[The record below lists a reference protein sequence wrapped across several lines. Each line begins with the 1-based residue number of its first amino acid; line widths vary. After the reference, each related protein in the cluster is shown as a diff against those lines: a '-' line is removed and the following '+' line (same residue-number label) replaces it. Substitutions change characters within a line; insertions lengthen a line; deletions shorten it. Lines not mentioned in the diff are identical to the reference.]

1 MVFSFKR
8 LAAHFYIGE
17 DSPLHATW
25 DSSCRKDTKNGKDK
39 CWAACFDS
47 LQNQDAPYRIVQKGG
62 RSATFYLKDCIS
74 GMKENVSEKSV
85 DVVVTSPP
93 YNIGIGYG
101 SYNDALPREK
111 YLAWMEEVGVVIKQ
125 ALSDDGSFFLNVGNK
140 PKDQWIAWDV
150 ASVMKKHFILQNVI
164 HWIKSI
170 AISKADVGN
179 YPNIAGDI
187 AVGHFKPIVS
197 DRFLNDCQEYIFH
210 FTKTGDAHLDKLVVG
225 IPYQD
230 KTNIGRWKAA
240 KADRRDRGN
249 TWFIPYETIQ
259 SKSER
264 PHPATFPVKLPE
276 MCIKLHG
283 DAKMVV
289 DPFTGIGSTAVAAVG
304 LGIPFVGFEIDK
316 EYLDTAIARL

>member
-1 MVFSFKR
+1 MKHS
-8 LAAHFYIGE
+8 
-17 DSPLHATW
+17 
-25 DSSCRKDTKNGKDK
+25 KNAKDK
-39 CWAACFDS
+39 CLPAFFEL
-47 LQNQDAPYRIVQKGG
+47 LQNEDVPYRVVEKGNC
-62 RSATFYLKDCIS
+62 SAVFYLKDCIN
-74 GMKENVSEKSV
+74 GLNENVDEKSV
-85 DVVVTSPP
+85 DVLVTSPP

-101 SYNDALPREK
+101 SYKDALPRGK
-111 YLAWMEEVGVVIKQ
+111 YLSWMEEVGIAIKR
-125 ALSDDGSFFLNVGNK
+125 ALADDGSFFLNIGNK

-150 ASVMKKHFILQNVI
+150 ASVLRKHFVLQNVI

-197 DRFLNDCQEYIFH
+197 DRFLNDCHEYIFH
-210 FTKTGDAHLDKLVVG
+210 FTKTGSTHVDKLAVG

-240 KADRRDRGN
+240 KEDKRDRGN

-259 SKSER
+259 SKTER

-276 MCIKLHG
+276 MCIKMQRG
-283 DAKMVV
+283 AKLIV
-289 DPFTGIGSTAVAAVG
+289 DPFTGIGSTAVAASR
-304 LGIPFVGFEIDK
+304 LGIPFIGFEINR
-316 EYLDTAIARL
+316 EYLDSAIARL